1 MAKAARSSEKV
12 PKSRAAL
19 TPEAREKQLIALAI
33 DVAEEQMRNGTASS
47 QVISHF
53 LKLGSTRAQIEK
65 ELLEKQRDLAAAKAE
80 AIESS
85 AKMEDLYL
93 KAAKAKPKQM
103 VEKTTEPGI
112 IKTTV
117 YGHSATPKQAA
128 PNSIADHVRDDGKVD
143 VRSFYDEDGWKA
155 KDIHLSNHGNPKH
168 HSFGEHGEHIDLYEW
183 NEDGS
188 VKRIERRELTDDER
202 KENEDI
208 L

>member
-1 MAKAARSSEKV
+1 MTIKDFDTKKVILEDQYKSDEYETMTLYFIAPKEWLEGLYHDQTQREEVARMAKAARSSEKV

-93 KAAKAKPKQM
+93 KAAKAMKSYQGQ
-103 VEKTTEPGI
+103 E
-112 IKTTV
+112 
-117 YGHSATPKQAA
+117 
-128 PNSIADHVRDDGKVD
+128 
-143 VRSFYDEDGWKA
+143 DE
-155 KDIHLSNHGNPKH
+155 
-168 HSFGEHGEHIDLYEW
+168 
-183 NEDGS
+183 ED
-188 VKRIERRELTDDER
+188 EY
-202 KENEDI
+202 
-208 L
+208 

>member
-1 MAKAARSSEKV
+1 MDFYNKPS
-12 PKSRAAL
+12 PAL
-19 TPEAREKQLIALAI
+19 FLMHYGVKGMMWGVRRTPEE
-33 DVAEEQMRNGTASS
+33 
-47 QVISHF
+47 
-53 LKLGSTRAQIEK
+53 LGH
-65 ELLEKQRDLAAAKAE
+65 
-80 AIESS
+80 
-85 AKMEDLYL
+85 
-93 KAAKAKPKQM
+93 KPKQM